1 MICILGLDSINSV
14 TRNAILGN
22 RFLFNL
28 ISDNTPNLS
37 LFNLELLNRVTVTKK
52 QNNFQITPSYFSN
65 FFCCSNIYFCEF
77 LSCFNFMIFFF
88 WVKMNYFYTGSWSI
102 SATST
107 SKYSG
112 RGSGIFWNWVIKENQ
127 NEISKN
133 FYLEKKCIHF
143 VSVIVV
149 CFHIFYY
156 AKKKNFW

>member
-1 MICILGLDSINSV
+1 M
-14 TRNAILGN
+14 
-22 RFLFNL
+22 
-28 ISDNTPNLS
+28 
-37 LFNLELLNRVTVTKK
+37 TVTKK

-112 RGSGIFWNWVIKENQ
+112 RGSRIFWKWVIKENQ

-156 AKKKNFW
+156 AKKKKTSGRFEFDPSARPYGFKLNFQLNDYICIS